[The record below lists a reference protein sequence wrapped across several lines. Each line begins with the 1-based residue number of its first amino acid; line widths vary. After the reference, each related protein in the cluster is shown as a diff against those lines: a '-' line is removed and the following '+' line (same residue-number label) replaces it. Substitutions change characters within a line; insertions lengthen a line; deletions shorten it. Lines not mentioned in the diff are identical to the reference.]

1 MVDIPAIIAS
11 FLLFIFCLYLVLSP
25 FMEKTEMTSL
35 ENSKAND
42 LDEISQEELYA
53 VLNELEMDY
62 KMNKLSEDDY
72 KGMKRLYEEKI
83 VELLDK
89 EKYIDKA

>member
-25 FMEKTEMTSL
+25 FMEKSEMTSL

-72 KGMKRLYEEKI
+72 K
-83 VELLDK
+83 
-89 EKYIDKA
+89 

>member
-25 FMEKTEMTSL
+25 FMEKSEMTSL